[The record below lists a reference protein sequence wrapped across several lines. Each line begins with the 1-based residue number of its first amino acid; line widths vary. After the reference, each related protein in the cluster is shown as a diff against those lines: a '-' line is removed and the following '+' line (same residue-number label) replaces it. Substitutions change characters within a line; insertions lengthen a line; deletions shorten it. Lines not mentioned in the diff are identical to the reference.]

1 MKKLV
6 LVAVASLAAVSAARP
21 VAAQAVVGH
30 AAPAFTLSDGAGQ
43 SHSLADYKGRLVV
56 LEWFNPGC
64 PFVGKHYGS
73 GHMQQLQ
80 KEWTGKGV
88 VWLTIDS
95 SAPGKQGYLDG
106 AGAQALAKER
116 GLSSTALL
124 LDPQGKVGRAYAAR
138 TTPHMFVITKDG
150 TVAYA
155 GGIDD
160 KPSTEPADL
169 AGAKN
174 FVADALGE
182 LQAGKAVTVSSSQPY
197 GCSVKYG
204 D

>member
-1 MKKLV
+1 MNRL
-6 LVAVASLAAVSAARP
+6 AVSALSALLP
-21 VAAQAVVGH
+21 TLAAGSAFAQAVVGRT
-30 AAPAFTLSDGAGQ
+30 APAFTLPDGNGQ
-43 SHSLADYKGRLVV
+43 NHSLAEYKGRLVV
-56 LEWFNPGC
+56 LEWFNPEC

-73 GHMQQLQ
+73 GHMQSLQ

-95 SAPGKQGYLDG
+95 SAPGRQGYLD
-106 AGAQALAKER
+106 ASRAQALAKER

-124 LDPQGKVGRAYAAR
+124 LDPEGKVGRAYAAR
-138 TTPHMFVITKDG
+138 TTPHMFVVDKAG

-160 KPSTEPADL
+160 KPSTDKADL
-169 AGAKN
+169 AVARN
-174 FVADALGE
+174 FVAAALGE
-182 LQAGKAVTVSSSQPY
+182 LAAGKPVSVTSSQPY
-197 GCSVKYG
+197 GCSVKYA